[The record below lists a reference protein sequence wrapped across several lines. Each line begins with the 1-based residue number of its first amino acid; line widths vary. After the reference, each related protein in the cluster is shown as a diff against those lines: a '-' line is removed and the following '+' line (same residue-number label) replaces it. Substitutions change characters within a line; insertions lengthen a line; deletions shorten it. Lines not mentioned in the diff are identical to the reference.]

1 MTLLDRKSNEAWNQ
15 YVQSCLTRGM
25 LGNGVSGALWSC
37 FNHRD
42 LGLSTRKH
50 AGYCQN
56 TATPPEM
63 CVWLCMCICDYF
75 LHNWSKLRVHMSAPA
90 WNKSGAFAHLCVN
103 LVGGGPCDL
112 ILSVWSWL
120 RCKDHSDLLFLL
132 PSNLFLR
139 PHSSSVSLA
148 FTATTEPNADPACEV
163 RALPANHLAGSP
175 PPSPP
180 QSPTTICMLNRTWAS
195 NPAQAC
201 IYLHAD
207 ELVSNILNAN
217 IAVAKGLMCIL
228 NANNILNWNSYR

>member
-1 MTLLDRKSNEAWNQ
+1 
-15 YVQSCLTRGM
+15 
-25 LGNGVSGALWSC
+25 
-37 FNHRD
+37 
-42 LGLSTRKH
+42 
-50 AGYCQN
+50 
-56 TATPPEM
+56 M